1 MAYIEIENL
10 SKSIK
15 GAMVLDGINLS
26 LEKNKIY
33 GFVGRN
39 GSGKTM
45 LFKAICGLLRP
56 TQGTITIDGRQVG
69 EGGAC
74 PVSIGVMIE
83 NVGLWPY
90 LSAVENLRALASI
103 RRVIGRDEI
112 KQVIRRVGL
121 NPDDQ
126 KTFGKFSLGMKQRLV
141 LAQAIMEKPDLLVLD
156 EPTNAID
163 VDGVELVRQIIQ
175 EEVARGATV
184 LLASH
189 SMEDF
194 DQFCDAVYPMKQ
206 GKLTTLEEGA

>member
-1 MAYIEIENL
+1 MAYIEINHL
-10 SKSIK
+10 TKKIK
-15 GAMVLDGINLS
+15 NATVLDDIQLS
-26 LEKNKIY
+26 LSRNQIY

-45 LFKAICGLLRP
+45 LFKAISGLIRP
-56 TQGTITIDGRQVG
+56 TQGSITIDGGRVG
-69 EGGAC
+69 DGDAY

-90 LSAVENLRALASI
+90 LSAMENLQALASI
-103 RRVIGRDEI
+103 RRVIARRD
-112 KQVIRRVGL
+112 VADAIRRVGL
-121 NPDDQ
+121 NPDDK

-141 LAQAIMEKPDLLVLD
+141 LAQAIMEKPELLVLD

-163 VDGVELVRQIIQ
+163 ADGVDLVKQIIR
-175 EEVARGATV
+175 EEVERGATV

-194 DQFCDAVYPMKQ
+194 DQFCDTVYPMKQ
-206 GKLTTLEEGA
+206 GKLV